1 MWHSGSASGAA
12 GPSGWEADGGVG
24 GAVRNRRRS
33 RVTIVSAR
41 HWRRDAGGEE
51 RRQIK
56 ANLPPNPRGAPPPQ
70 ERDMPS
76 CGREAPGS

>member
-1 MWHSGSASGAA
+1 MALGEREWRCWAQRLGG
-12 GPSGWEADGGVG
+12 GRGVG